1 MFSSAPLAGF
11 YSAVD
16 MLVQTRWNKR
26 AARLEASH
34 LARRCRCPRS
44 RFAANDTAH
53 PGIMAQT
60 FGVVLIYVL

>member
-1 MFSSAPLAGF
+1 MEVVAPAMGRF
-11 YSAVD
+11 
-16 MLVQTRWNKR
+16 KR
-26 AARLEASH
+26 THEASH

-44 RFAANDTAH
+44 RFAANDPAH